1 MAEGRVSEFVLDGVE
16 ARGPAR
22 WPDEAHLLRRPLCAV
37 YAIVAQG
44 GDREA
49 CVYVGKTEC
58 TVLERMRGHMKARGM
73 VRGVLRGLQAEGVSI
88 AVYWWPCP
96 KIGHRFHRIDHREQ
110 LAIALLKPHLN
121 CIRYVHAE
129 DRIRRKFVRG

>member
-1 MAEGRVSEFVLDGVE
+1 MAKGRGAGIEIDGV
-16 ARGPAR
+16 AACGPAA
-22 WPDEAHLLRRPLCAV
+22 WPDDRHALRTVGAV

-44 GDREA
+44 GGREV